1 MLSYLR
7 NCNTQNLALL
17 KIDEFDFS
25 KLFCEHFQYRKIN
38 KFGEIKIKYKFRQIF
53 VAYILVHFFYVMS
66 GFEERNLNSKIHLEK
81 GLKNLFGK

>member
-1 MLSYLR
+1 MEK
-7 NCNTQNLALL
+7 L
-17 KIDEFDFS
+17 KLNIS
-25 KLFCEHFQYRKIN
+25 L
-38 KFGEIKIKYKFRQIF
+38 GKYF